1 MKRIFLIG
9 PMGAGKSTIGK
20 HLARELK
27 MDFYDTDRVIEEHA
41 GASLQWIF
49 DLEGEQGF
57 QKREAKV
64 LQELVSKPNIVLAT
78 GGNIVISDKN
88 REILTSNGT
97 VVYLRLNLSTQF
109 ERTRKDSRR
118 PQLEGKSLLK
128 QTLEDLQCK
137 LSPLYE
143 EIADFIFETNNFSA
157 KDVVRMII
165 GSIMQQQSVGC
176 H

>member
-1 MKRIFLIG
+1 
-9 PMGAGKSTIGK
+9 MGAGKSTIGK

-57 QKREAKV
+57 QKREARV
-64 LQELVSKPNIVLAT
+64 LQELVSEPNIVVAT
-78 GGNIVISDKN
+78 GGNIVVSERN
-88 REILTSNGT
+88 REILTNNGT
-97 VVYLRLNLSTQF
+97 VVYLKLNLSTQL

-118 PQLEGKSLLK
+118 PQLESKSFLK
-128 QTLEDLQCK
+128 QTLEDLQNK
-137 LSPLYE
+137 LNPLYE
-143 EIADFIFETNNFSA
+143 EIADLIFETNNFSA
-157 KDVVRMII
+157 KDVVRMIVA
-165 GSIMQQQSVGC
+165 STTQPKSVNC